1 MIRGIAIALALAAPL
16 VAGASAAGAPA
27 QQTDWTKAIGKTAE
41 GAYFVGNP
49 DAKVRLVEYGSM
61 TCNHCANFHAQA
73 MKPLL
78 ANYIASGKLAFE
90 FRNLLRDP
98 ADISAALLARCAGSS
113 RFFAASGAMF
123 EQQEVWLGQ
132 LRVADRDALTK
143 AVQERDFAGLAR
155 IAGLDLLAG
164 KHGVSPAQASVCL
177 KSQAELET
185 ILAMT
190 QKANEAYGI
199 NSTPSFLINDRL
211 VPVHDWASLKPLIEQ
226 ALAE

>member
-78 ANYIASGKLAFE
+78 A
-90 FRNLLRDP
+90 FRMLR
-98 ADISAALLARCAGSS
+98 
-113 RFFAASGAMF
+113 
-123 EQQEVWLGQ
+123 
-132 LRVADRDALTK
+132 
-143 AVQERDFAGLAR
+143 
-155 IAGLDLLAG
+155 
-164 KHGVSPAQASVCL
+164 
-177 KSQAELET
+177 
-185 ILAMT
+185 
-190 QKANEAYGI
+190 
-199 NSTPSFLINDRL
+199 
-211 VPVHDWASLKPLIEQ
+211 
-226 ALAE
+226 